1 MRVDLLRAWRKHSP
15 ATAFGTV
22 WIRFVMRVEYHGS
35 NAIPRN
41 CVCSIVFAAVSSR
54 ERSEYKEFCGEFE
67 EFCGEF
73 ERELGEFEWKLG
85 EFEWKL
91 GGFERKEWRF

>member
-54 ERSEYKEFCGEFE
+54 ERSEYKEFCGK
-67 EFCGEF
+67 
-73 ERELGEFEWKLG
+73 LEWR
-85 EFEWKL
+85 L
-91 GGFERKEWRF
+91 GGFERKEWRFCNPQ